1 MIDGIPTRTTIS
13 MTLMREIN
21 LRKLITHDLC
31 TVAQIGCL
39 VTVTPLMLTIIYV
52 AMATN
57 WRQAPNSRIEVS
69 EPTKEWHSG
78 GFIDEG
84 WNSDNKK
91 YATVLEREYR

>member
-57 WRQAPNSRIEVS
+57 WRQDPKGRIEVS

-78 GFIDEG
+78 GVIDEG
-84 WNSDNKK
+84 WQYDNKNH
-91 YATVLEREYR
+91 APVAEREYK